1 MSAQMQTAMVG
12 CLLGTA
18 VGDALGLAGEGL
30 SRRRPARMFPDTS
43 QMHFLGRRGMVSD
56 DTEHTCFAA
65 QALIASAGEPSVFV
79 DDLARRLRVWLLGG
93 PAGIGLATL
102 RAILKLCVGVPP
114 ERSGVWSAGNGPAMR
129 SALLGVCYGGD
140 FERLQALVK
149 ASSRLTHTDPRAEYG
164 ALAVAVAAYFAS
176 QNLPAPDLSKAFVER
191 MTEYLK
197 AYKPWEWDGLYLNL
211 LNAATSVRSGQSIE
225 TFASLIGAGE
235 RVSGY
240 VNQTVPIVIHA
251 WLSFP
256 NDYRSAVSAV
266 INCGGDTDT
275 TAAIVGAIVGA
286 GVGKEGISAEWL
298 SALWEW
304 PRAVS
309 WMERLGIQL
318 AEVLET
324 GTPQTPLG
332 LPFLSVLARN
342 LLFTTVV
349 LAHGFRR
356 GLPPY

>member
-1 MSAQMQTAMVG
+1 MSTQMQTAMIG
-12 CLLGTA
+12 CLLGTT

-30 SRRRPARMFPDTS
+30 SRRRLARVFPDMS
-43 QMHFLGRRGMVSD
+43 KMHFIGHRGMVSD
-56 DTEHTCFAA
+56 DTEHTCFVA

-140 FERLQALVK
+140 PERLQALVK

-164 ALAVAVAAYFAS
+164 ALAVAVAASLAAGKTGGAHFP
-176 QNLPAPDLSKAFVER
+176 NLYWRTIKPMLEESDLRTLLRKA
-191 MTEYLK
+191 T
-197 AYKPWEWDGLYLNL
+197 
-211 LNAATSVRSGQSIE
+211 TSVEAGQR
-225 TFASLIGAGE
+225 TWLFAAGIGAGKG
-235 RVSGY
+235 VSGY
-240 VNQTVPIVIHA
+240 INQTVPIVIHA

-256 NDYRSAVSAV
+256 SDYRSAVSAV
-266 INCGGDTDT
+266 IRCGGDTDT

-286 GVGKEGISAEWL
+286 GVGKEGIPAEWL

-304 PRAVS
+304 PRTVS

>member
-1 MSAQMQTAMVG
+1 MTTQKAIIG

-30 SRRRPARMFPDTS
+30 SRRRLARLFPDTS
-43 QMHFLGRRGMVSD
+43 KMHFLGSRGMVSD
-56 DTEHTCFAA
+56 DTEHACFVA
-65 QALIASAGEPSVFV
+65 QSLIKSAGDPKIFV
-79 DDLARRLRVWLLGG
+79 WDFAWHLRCWLLGG
-93 PAGIGLATL
+93 PAGVGLATL
-102 RAILKLCVGVPP
+102 RAALKLCVGVPP

-129 SALLGVCYGGD
+129 SALLGACYGSNP
-140 FERLQALVK
+140 ERLQAMVR

-164 ALAVAVAAYFAS
+164 ALAVAVAAYVSS
-176 QNLPAPDLSKAFVER
+176 QNLPALDLSKAFVER

-197 AYKPWEWDGLYLNL
+197 VYKPWEWDGLYLNL
-211 LNAATSVRSGQSIE
+211 QNAATSVRSGQSTE

-240 VNQTVPIVIHA
+240 VNQTVPVAVHA

-256 NDYRSAVSAV
+256 NDYRSAVQAV
-266 INCGGDTDT
+266 IRCGGDTDT

-286 GVGKEGISAEWL
+286 GVGKEGIPAEWL

-304 PRAVS
+304 PRTVG
-309 WMERLGIQL
+309 WMERLGAQL

-324 GTPQTPLG
+324 GSPQTPLA
-332 LPFLSVLARN
+332 LPFLPVAARN
-342 LLFTTVV
+342 LLFTTIV